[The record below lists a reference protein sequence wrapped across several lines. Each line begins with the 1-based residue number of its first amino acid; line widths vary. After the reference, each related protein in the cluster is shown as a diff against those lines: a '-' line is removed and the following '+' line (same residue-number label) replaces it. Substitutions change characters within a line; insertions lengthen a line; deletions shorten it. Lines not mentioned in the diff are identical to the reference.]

1 MIVRRLKFLAS
12 ITAALITTACSN
24 SATGLKSAAS
34 AVPPPAGSQ
43 FRFSPATNLL
53 GNGSF
58 EHPIVGGG
66 SFDLFN
72 TGTTFSHW
80 KVTGAAGNVA
90 IVSGTFTQGGFSFP
104 AHCGSQWLD
113 LTGTSNSATGVSQ
126 TFNTTAGSQHTLTFF
141 VGNIVDPGG
150 IFGTTSTV
158 NVLIDGQQIF
168 SATNSGGAG
177 SNKLFWK
184 KFTTGFTATG
194 SSVTITFL
202 NGDPSTDTNNGLD
215 CVQLT

>member
-1 MIVRRLKFLAS
+1 MIIRRVNFLAS
-12 ITAALITTACSN
+12 IAAAIIATACSN
-24 SATGLKSAAS
+24 YGSGPESGTSV
-34 AVPPPAGSQ
+34 VPPPAGNQ
-43 FRFSPATNLL
+43 FRFIPTTNVL

-72 TGTTFSHW
+72 TGTTFPHW
-80 KVTGAAGNVA
+80 KVTGATGNVA

-104 AHCGSQWLD
+104 AHCGAQWLD
-113 LTGTSNSATGVSQ
+113 LTGTSNSATGVAQ
-126 TFNTTAGSQHTLTFF
+126 TFDTTAGSQHTLTFF

-150 IFGTTSTV
+150 IFGTSSTV
-158 NVLIDGQQIF
+158 NVLINGQQIF

-194 SSVTITFL
+194 TSVTITFL